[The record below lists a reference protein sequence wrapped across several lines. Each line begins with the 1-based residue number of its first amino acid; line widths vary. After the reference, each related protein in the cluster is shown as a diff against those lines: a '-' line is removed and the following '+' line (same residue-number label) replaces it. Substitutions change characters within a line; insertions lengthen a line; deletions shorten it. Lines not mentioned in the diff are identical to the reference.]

1 MKRML
6 INATKQEEL
15 RVAQVD
21 GQQLYDID
29 IERASRREQ
38 SSPQKASI
46 YKGYIDKVQ
55 NSLQAAFVNIGTER
69 HGFLPLKEIAREYFT
84 NPPSDEDLSHIN
96 IKDVVKEGQEVMVQ
110 IDKEER
116 GNKGAA
122 LTTFI
127 SLAGCYLVLMP
138 NNPGTGG
145 ISRRIEGEDRQEMK
159 DALSQLSLPEGMGM
173 IIRTAGVGR
182 SVEELQWDLD
192 VQLNLWTAI
201 QEVYKTQSPPLLIH
215 QESDV
220 VMRSIRDY
228 LRRDI
233 SEIKIDNPEIFER
246 AKKHIA
252 VVRPDFLPFVKL
264 YSDP

>member
-6 INATKQEEL
+6 INATQQEEL

-122 LTTFI
+122 LTTYI

-138 NNPGTGG
+138 NNPRAGG
-145 ISRRIEGEDRQEMK
+145 ISRRIERDDRAELK
-159 DALSQLSLPEGMGM
+159 EILNNLSIPDDMGV
-173 IIRTAGVGR
+173 IVRTAGVGK
-182 SVEELQWDLD
+182 STEELQWDLD
-192 VQLNLWTAI
+192 TLIKQWHAI
-201 QEVYKTQSPPLLIH
+201 KQAAEQSPPPFLIY

-220 VMRSIRDY
+220 LTRAIRDH
-228 LRRDI
+228 LREDVG
-233 SEIKIDNPEIFER
+233 EIIIDEQNVYER
-246 AKKHIA
+246 CK
-252 VVRPDFLPFVKL
+252 
-264 YSDP
+264 